1 MFTFILMERNNL
13 LRVFF
18 IYLLIFV
25 SLLYSTPIFAESTL
39 KVSVKPEIIKQG
51 DIIFITVKKADPLM
65 DNITGSMFG
74 KSVRFYEEAATDS
87 YSALVGIDM
96 ETEEGRYPLALYIK
110 DNMGAEIKKDYMIEV
125 VSAGFGTQE
134 LTVPK
139 EKAEPDEET
148 LKRIK
153 FEEEEISK
161 IWGIITE
168 EHLWQGSFILPV
180 DGELSDDF
188 GLRRIINGEPR
199 KPHSGVDISA
209 SEGTPINAT
218 NYGRVIFT
226 GDHFFSGK
234 NIIVDH
240 GFGLFTMYFHLSE
253 ILVKDGQLI
262 KKGEVIGKVGNTGR
276 ATGPHLH
283 WGMRLNGARVNPA
296 GLIGK

>member
-1 MFTFILMERNNL
+1 MLMERNNL
-13 LRVFF
+13 LRGFFF

-25 SLLYSTPIFAESTL
+25 ALLYPTPIFAESTL
-39 KVSVKPEIIKQG
+39 NISVKPDEIKQG
-51 DIIFITVKKADPLM
+51 DIIFITVKPD
-65 DNITGSMFG
+65 TGIERISGIMFD
-74 KSVRFYEEAATDS
+74 KPVRFYAETGTDY
-87 YSALVGIDM
+87 YSALVGVDM
-96 ETEEGRYPLALYIK
+96 ETEAGRYPIVLYLK
-110 DNMGAEIKKDYMIEV
+110 DDKGAEIKRDYVIEV
-125 VSAGFGTQE
+125 IPAGFGTQE
-134 LTVPK
+134 LTVSK

-161 IWGIITE
+161 IWGTITE
-168 EHLWQGSFILPV
+168 EYLWQGGFILPV
-180 DGELSDDF
+180 AGELSDDF

-209 SEGTPINAT
+209 SDGTPIIAA

-226 GDHFFSGK
+226 GEHFFSGK

-253 ILVKDGQLI
+253 ILVKDGQSV
-262 KKGEVIGKVGNTGR
+262 KRGEVIGKVGSTGR